1 MARTTQYFL
10 LATRI
15 LAELGASAVKTYYCE
30 DFEKVAA
37 SCPVPIVIAGGK
49 KLPEA
54 EALEMAWRA
63 MSEGARGVDMGR
75 NIFQSEHPAAMCQAV
90 AAVVHRGFDAKRAYE
105 YYLELANA

>member
-1 MARTTQYFL
+1 MCIRD
-10 LATRI
+10 
-15 LAELGASAVKTYYCE
+15 S
-30 DFEKVAA
+30 
-37 SCPVPIVIAGGK
+37 PIVIAGGK

>member
-1 MARTTQYFL
+1 
-10 LATRI
+10 
-15 LAELGASAVKTYYCE
+15 
-30 DFEKVAA
+30 
-37 SCPVPIVIAGGK
+37 
-49 KLPEA
+49 
-54 EALEMAWRA
+54 MAWRA